1 MKNYTYSV
9 NEARQEIKD
18 SIRIYM
24 QKDENGRYIL
34 PEYRKNPFYL
44 TGAPGIGKTE
54 MVKQIAQ
61 ELKLGFFAT
70 SVTHHTRN
78 SMLGLPVITE
88 QDWGKY
94 TEYTM
99 PDILAQIEKKQLNG
113 EKEGILLID
122 EFASVSEA
130 LVAPMLAFLQSK
142 TVGNHT
148 LPEGWVMILCSNPPE
163 FNETA
168 REFDAAVMDR
178 VRVMNI
184 HYSKEDFLD
193 YGEKHG
199 LHKAVLDFVRQ
210 ESGNSGYLCQR
221 KNGGSE
227 IVTARGW
234 ENLSDCI
241 IGYEKMGKEIS
252 ERLVYQFIKSEKM
265 TADFCRFYRLDRTL
279 LTKKELDSILNGKG
293 AERCFHKV
301 ENYPYAKKIWVLQCL
316 REAVSEKCEK
326 RIREYEPIRQIK
338 SLCTDWE
345 EDMKEMIWD
354 AELNKQDYRDN
365 SLRYEERF
373 ATEYMCEQDNE
384 TTPGKKELLERIH
397 NQILKVKGMNSKMC
411 SDEMILDI
419 MNSQVKIFE
428 KENSRE
434 WNKTDDALSNVL
446 KFVRLLS
453 SVEKT
458 KQLNLLEVFV
468 RDINKDSS
476 IMKFIVL
483 SRNEEYTGAIM
494 ELNL

>member
-9 NEARQEIKD
+9 NEAKQEIKD

-61 ELKLGFFAT
+61 ELHLGFFAT

-99 PDILAQIEKKQLNG
+99 PDILAQIEKRQLNG

-122 EFASVSEA
+122 EFASMSEA

-184 HYSKEDFLD
+184 RYSKEDFLD

-199 LHKAVLDFVRQ
+199 LHKAVLDFIRQ
-210 ESGNSGYLCQR
+210 DSGSSGYLCQR
-221 KNGGSE
+221 KNGSSE

-265 TADFCRFYRLDRTL
+265 AADFFRFYKMNRTL
-279 LTKKELDSILNGKG
+279 LTKKELDSILNGTG

-301 ENYPYAKKIWVLQCL
+301 ENYPYAKKIWVLQCIQ
-316 REAVSEKCEK
+316 EAVSEKCEK
-326 RIREYEPIRQIK
+326 RMREYEPIREIK
-338 SLCTDWE
+338 GLCTDWE
-345 EDMKEMIWD
+345 EDLKNMILD
-354 AELNKQDYRDN
+354 AEQRNQDYRDDFMG
-365 SLRYEERF
+365 YEERF
-373 ATEYMCEQDNE
+373 CTEYMCEQDEE
-384 TTPGKKELLERIH
+384 TIPGKKALLERIH
-397 NQILKVKGMNSKMC
+397 NQILQAKGLNFEVC
-411 SDEMILDI
+411 SDRMVLDI
-419 MNSQVKIFE
+419 MNSQTEIFE
-428 KENSRE
+428 KENSRK
-434 WNKTDDALSNVL
+434 WNKTDAAVSNAL

-453 SVEKT
+453 GTEKM

-468 RDINKDSS
+468 RDMNKDSS

-483 SRNEEYTGAIM
+483 SKNKEYTGAIM